1 MAIGSRPMLS
11 GKDNA
16 SVETVSDPLPL
27 RACPAGRL
35 KRWRRLL
42 ISGRGTLPAGRAADF
57 VKGARFF

>member
-1 MAIGSRPMLS
+1 MLS

-57 VKGARFF
+57 LKGARFF